1 MSLFPGKERAAIL
14 LSKLPA
20 VTAERLL
27 SHLNPQ
33 HSNRLR
39 AEMTRLA
46 QHPEIEK
53 LLDQVLRDFEV
64 ALRSPAREPAKKSAS
79 SEASPNSITANG
91 KAHSESPQLKIAD
104 PSRSPAESN
113 GARADAAA
121 APTSSTG
128 SVADLRN
135 VDLDR
140 LALAL
145 VGEHPRVVSLV
156 LNTLDTGQAG
166 EVLKRLP
173 PELRKLVSV
182 QLGVN
187 PSAGA
192 DLLPRIAAALLRK
205 IEYLGTQKRESSED
219 AKFKRMAD
227 MLRLLEKPDRLE
239 LLAVLDQQDPLTAAG
254 VKEYLYQFED
264 LLAIEDRS
272 VQKILAEADSKT
284 LATALKDAEKTIVD
298 KVLSNLSKRARESI
312 GEEMEFLG
320 SVPGVQV
327 QQARKV
333 LVEII
338 QRLDQAGELVMKE

>member
-64 ALRSPAREPAKKSAS
+64 ALRNPARESAKKPLS
-79 SEASPNSITANG
+79 SETPTTANNGAANG
-91 KAHSESPQLKIAD
+91 KASSEPPQLKIAD
-104 PSRSPAESN
+104 PSRSSSESN
-113 GARADAAA
+113 GARADAP
-121 APTSSTG
+121 APSAG
-128 SVADLRN
+128 SVAGLRS
-135 VDLDR
+135 VDLDH

-145 VGEHPRVVSLV
+145 VGEHPRIVSLI
-156 LNTLDTGQAG
+156 LNTLDTSQAG

-192 DLLPRIAAALLRK
+192 DLLPRIADALLRK

-239 LLAVLDQQDPLTAAG
+239 LLAVLDQQDPRTAAG

>member
-1 MSLFPGKERAAIL
+1 
-14 LSKLPA
+14 
-20 VTAERLL
+20 
-27 SHLNPQ
+27 
-33 HSNRLR
+33 
-39 AEMTRLA
+39 
-46 QHPEIEK
+46 
-53 LLDQVLRDFEV
+53 
-64 ALRSPAREPAKKSAS
+64 
-79 SEASPNSITANG
+79 
-91 KAHSESPQLKIAD
+91 
-104 PSRSPAESN
+104 
-113 GARADAAA
+113 
-121 APTSSTG
+121 
-128 SVADLRN
+128 
-135 VDLDR
+135 
-140 LALAL
+140 
-145 VGEHPRVVSLV
+145 VSLV

-239 LLAVLDQQDPLTAAG
+239 LLAVLDQQDPRTAAG